1 MEILIDTDSTE
12 PIFGQL
18 ISQIK
23 QLIYAD
29 VLLPGFQLPSI
40 RQLATDLGINQNTV
54 AKAYKLLER
63 DTVIVSKGYR
73 GTFIHPQAKQNCL
86 VDHSQAARLLL
97 SQTITQL
104 RELGLTD
111 SEIRLQFAELL
122 KDRTLGEPV

>member
-1 MEILIDTDSTE
+1 MEIQIDTDSAE
-12 PIFGQL
+12 PLFGQL

-23 QLIYAD
+23 QLITAE

-40 RQLATDLGINQNTV
+40 RQLASDLGINQNTV

-63 DTVIVSKGYR
+63 DAVIISKGYR
-73 GTFIHPQAKQNCL
+73 GTFIHPEAKQNCL
-86 VDHSQAARLLL
+86 VDHSHHARFLLG
-97 SQTITQL
+97 QTITQL

-122 KDRTLGEPV
+122 KDRTLGESV